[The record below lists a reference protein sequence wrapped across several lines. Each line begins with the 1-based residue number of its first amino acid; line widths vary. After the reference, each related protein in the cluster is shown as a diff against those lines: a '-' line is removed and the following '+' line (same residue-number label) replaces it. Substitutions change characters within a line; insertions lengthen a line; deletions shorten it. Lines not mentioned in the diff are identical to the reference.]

1 MTELFINVKDCSND
15 LLAFAQDLVRIK
27 SFSGDEGLAA
37 QAIASK
43 MRALDYDDVRIDSMG
58 NVLGRIGS
66 GEKSILF
73 EAHMDTVQ
81 VHDAEAWAHAPFSG
95 AINGGLL
102 WGRGSADMK
111 AGLAAAVFA
120 AAAAKSAG
128 TASGKTIYVSC
139 TVAEEDCDGEG
150 VKNLL
155 HEFDFKP
162 QAALICEPSNNII
175 TLGHKGKAQII
186 VKTMGI
192 SAHGSAP
199 EKGVNAVYEMAG
211 IIQRVEQ
218 TNRELMKKEG
228 RKGTLALARI
238 SSTAVSLN
246 AVPSECE
253 IYLDRRMAPGETEE
267 TIRAEMEKIV
277 AGKDAV
283 WEVDTVRRT
292 SWTGAPITYRPLH
305 PAWEIDLEHS
315 LTQACIQACHSVFG
329 SAPEEFS
336 FWDFSTNAVALVS
349 AGIPCIG
356 FGPGEP
362 KMAHMRDENC
372 AVSQILDACAFYA
385 QVIAAI

>member
-128 TASGKTIYVSC
+128 TASGKT
-139 TVAEEDCDGEG
+139 
-150 VKNLL
+150 
-155 HEFDFKP
+155 
-162 QAALICEPSNNII
+162 
-175 TLGHKGKAQII
+175 
-186 VKTMGI
+186 
-192 SAHGSAP
+192 
-199 EKGVNAVYEMAG
+199 
-211 IIQRVEQ
+211 
-218 TNRELMKKEG
+218 
-228 RKGTLALARI
+228 
-238 SSTAVSLN
+238 
-246 AVPSECE
+246 
-253 IYLDRRMAPGETEE
+253 
-267 TIRAEMEKIV
+267 
-277 AGKDAV
+277 
-283 WEVDTVRRT
+283 
-292 SWTGAPITYRPLH
+292 
-305 PAWEIDLEHS
+305 
-315 LTQACIQACHSVFG
+315 
-329 SAPEEFS
+329 
-336 FWDFSTNAVALVS
+336 
-349 AGIPCIG
+349 
-356 FGPGEP
+356 
-362 KMAHMRDENC
+362 
-372 AVSQILDACAFYA
+372 
-385 QVIAAI
+385 